1 MVMLTRGWQRFV
13 AVLTALTALGRFMT
27 GAFAAH
33 ASHGDETAEGEQAAA
48 IHAQSVEQAPPPAPS
63 MPIGHRWVHAA
74 PQDFPRYTNSVD
86 EWMLGSPRVLLDSV
100 T

>member
-1 MVMLTRGWQRFV
+1 MVMLTRNWRRIV
-13 AVLTALTALGRFMT
+13 AMLTVL
-27 GAFAAH
+27 GAFDRAMSGVLAAH
-33 ASHGDETAEGEQAAA
+33 ASHDDETAERERAAA

-74 PQDFPRYTNSVD
+74 PQDFPRYPNSVD
-86 EWMLGSPRVLLDSV
+86 EWMLGSPRVLLN